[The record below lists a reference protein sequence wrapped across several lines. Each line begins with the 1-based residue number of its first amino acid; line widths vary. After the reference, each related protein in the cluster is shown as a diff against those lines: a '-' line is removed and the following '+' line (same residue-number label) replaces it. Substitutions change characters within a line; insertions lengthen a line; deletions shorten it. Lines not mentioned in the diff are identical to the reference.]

1 MNKLNQRVREA
12 RNRAGLT
19 QEALAGELGVS
30 RSAVAQWEMERGTA
44 PSVENL
50 SALATCSGMHF
61 EYIATGRGEPYFGA
75 PRLSVAEESPVY
87 RSMDSE
93 QRQLLA
99 LFNKL
104 SPRQRQALLDLLTPH
119 ELPLHIRRSRR

>member
-1 MNKLNQRVREA
+1 MNKLNERVREA
-12 RNRAGLT
+12 RHKAGLT

-50 SALATCSGMHF
+50 IALARRSGMAF
-61 EYIATGRGEPYFGA
+61 EYLATGRGGPDCGPPLLA
-75 PRLSVAEESPVY
+75 VAEETPVY
-87 RSMDSE
+87 RHLNSE

-99 LFNKL
+99 LFSKL
-104 SPRQRQALLDLLTPH
+104 TFRQRCGLLDLLSSNEPSSN
-119 ELPLHIRRSRR
+119 LHRGRR